1 MRRILGVALGV
12 VLITTTA
19 CAGRLPDFTS
29 TSTQDPSAFPT
40 GDTGSSTTTTTEPPF
55 IPEPLRGL
63 EVQSISI
70 IDGDEVWVLTVA
82 VADTEAAQ
90 RRGLMD
96 VADLQDLDGMLF
108 AWEEPTSTT
117 FWMKDVILP
126 LDIVFF
132 GEDRSLVDYFTMP
145 LCTTD
150 ECPSYPAAGS
160 FKYAVEVP
168 ASTFFGLTPD
178 AMLVLDP

>member
-1 MRRILGVALGV
+1 MRRSLLVALGV
-12 VLITTTA
+12 VLIATTA
-19 CAGRLPDFTS
+19 CAGQLPDFTS
-29 TSTQDPSAFPT
+29 TSAPDPAAFPT
-40 GDTGSSTTTTTEPPF
+40 GGNGSSTTTTTEPLF
-55 IPEPLRGL
+55 IPEPLQGL

-70 IDGDEVWVLTVA
+70 VDGDEVWVLKVA
-82 VADTEAAQ
+82 VADTEAAH

-108 AWEEPTSTT
+108 AWEEPTSTS

-150 ECPSYPAAGS
+150 DCPSYPAAGS
-160 FKYAVEVP
+160 FMYAVEMP
-168 ASTFFGLTPD
+168 AATFSGLTPD